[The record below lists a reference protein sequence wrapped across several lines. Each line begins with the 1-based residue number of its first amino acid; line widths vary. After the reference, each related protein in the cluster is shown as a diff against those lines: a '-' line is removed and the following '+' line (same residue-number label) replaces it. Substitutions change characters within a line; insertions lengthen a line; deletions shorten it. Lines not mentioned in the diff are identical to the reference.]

1 MGCRMD
7 LHARA
12 RRTPRGLALL
22 AALTLALGAAV
33 APAQVGAVD
42 PSAPA
47 AGAGAAVPR
56 LARIRIAT
64 VAAPDLRQFE
74 ARYARWFGYVVRERG
89 RVDPRLAAG
98 WGAPRAAG
106 RRYVLMSSEGWPDV
120 YLRAV
125 QTPAVR
131 GYRPLATHGW
141 NAIELIVD
149 DPVALRERLRR
160 SPFEVI
166 GEPAPLRAYPSI
178 VAFQVR
184 GAAGEVVYLTS
195 ETGDRSR
202 SILPLPRG
210 AIGRP
215 FIMVLAG
222 SDIHALLDFY
232 SRSFGLAPGP
242 VRARPLDLLEA
253 AQGYAAGRAL
263 PIATARLAQHGNLIE
278 FDGYSE
284 RAGARPVR
292 AGELPPGVAMTS
304 FGVADLDALRL
315 EYLQPPRPQTGL
327 GYDGRR
333 TATVIGPAGERIEL
347 IEE

>member
-1 MGCRMD
+1 MN
-7 LHARA
+7 LPAAA
-12 RRTPRGLALL
+12 RRATRGLALL
-22 AALTLALGAAV
+22 TVLALGSAA
-33 APAQVGAVD
+33 ALPQ
-42 PSAPA
+42 APA
-47 AGAGAAVPR
+47 ADPSMPPEGGTRAAPR
-56 LARIRIAT
+56 LTRIRIAT

-74 ARYARWFGYVVRERG
+74 QRYARWFGYVVRERG
-89 RVDPRLAAG
+89 RVDPELAAG

-106 RRYVLMSSEGWPDV
+106 RPYVLMSAAGWPDV

-125 QTPAVR
+125 RAPPVR

-149 DPVALRERLRR
+149 DPRALRDRMRR
-160 SPFEVI
+160 SPFTVI
-166 GEPAPLRAYPSI
+166 GEPEPLRAYPSI

-202 SILPLPRG
+202 SILPPPRG
-210 AIGRP
+210 EIGRP

-222 SDIHALLDFY
+222 PDIHALLDFY
-232 SRSFGLAPGP
+232 ATSFGLAPGP
-242 VRARPLDLLEA
+242 VRARPLQLLEA
-253 AQGYAAGRAL
+253 AQGYEPGRAL

-284 RAGARPVR
+284 RATARPAR

-304 FGVADLDALRL
+304 FGVADLDALRVD
-315 EYLQPPRPQTGL
+315 YLRPPRPQSGL
-327 GYDGRR
+327 AYGGRR